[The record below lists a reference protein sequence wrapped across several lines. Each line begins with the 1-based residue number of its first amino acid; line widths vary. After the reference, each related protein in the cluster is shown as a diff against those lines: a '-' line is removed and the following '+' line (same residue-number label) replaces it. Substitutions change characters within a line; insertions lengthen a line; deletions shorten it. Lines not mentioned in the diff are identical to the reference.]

1 MNTIKELCDVVRET
15 AYAIHIYHGHG
26 HLEKVY
32 ENALAHRLRK
42 AGLDV
47 KQQHP
52 ITVYDEDGTVIGEYF
67 ADLLVDGRLIV
78 ELKACRAL
86 TDEHVAQILG
96 YLKSTRIEDGL
107 LINFGSYRFQIKKY
121 ILSHDGT
128 QRAQGLG
135 SAILSLI
142 FVFSVFFGG

>member
-1 MNTIKELCDVVRET
+1 MKTIKELCDVVRET

-96 YLKSTRIEDGL
+96 YLKSTRISG
-107 LINFGSYRFQIKKY
+107 RF
-121 ILSHDGT
+121 S
-128 QRAQGLG
+128 QR
-135 SAILSLI
+135 SPSSLACWLPS
-142 FVFSVFFGG
+142 FPRGRRGRPCN